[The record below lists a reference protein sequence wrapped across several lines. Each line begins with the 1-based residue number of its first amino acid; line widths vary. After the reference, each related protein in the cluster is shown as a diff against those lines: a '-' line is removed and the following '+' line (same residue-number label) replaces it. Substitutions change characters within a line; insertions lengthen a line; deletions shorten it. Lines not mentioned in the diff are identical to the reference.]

1 MGGKKLDKTVLI
13 VDDSRFIRTLIKRFV
28 TASGLTKIVEAE
40 DGEEAIEK
48 CTLHAPSLIF
58 LDINMPRCDGLKTLR
73 MLKRKLPHSK
83 VVIVSAI
90 GQEAV
95 VKEAIQNGAVGY
107 VTKPFSREDIIK
119 IVRRLTSDDSPQ
131 PADKSSDR
139 G

>member
-1 MGGKKLDKTVLI
+1 
-13 VDDSRFIRTLIKRFV
+13 
-28 TASGLTKIVEAE
+28 
-40 DGEEAIEK
+40 
-48 CTLHAPSLIF
+48 
-58 LDINMPRCDGLKTLR
+58 
-73 MLKRKLPHSK
+73 

-95 VKEAIQNGAVGY
+95 VKEAIENGAVGY
-107 VTKPFSREDIIK
+107 ITKPFGREDIIK